1 MAGPAPSTPIA
12 YQLHQTTAAGAV
24 WGNVTGAGAN
34 VMSGVGLGMGVPQ
47 IVPFIA
53 FASVAAGATD
63 AVTLGAY
70 TDLVTV
76 TVTY

>member
-1 MAGPAPSTPIA
+1 
-12 YQLHQTTAAGAV
+12 
-24 WGNVTGAGAN
+24 
-34 VMSGVGLGMGVPQ
+34 MSGVGLGMGVPQ